1 MKHWTIGVDVGGT
14 EIKLGLFDEGL
25 REKWSI
31 PTNVS
36 DKGANILPEVAD
48 TIAAKCRA
56 LNIDVS
62 SLAGIG
68 MGLPAARAVQKS
80 AQNRS

>member
-36 DKGANILPEVAD
+36 DRGSHILSEIGE
-48 TIAAKCRA
+48 TIAEKCREM
-56 LNIDVS
+56 NIDAAS
-62 SLAGIG
+62 IAGVG
-68 MGLPAARAVQKS
+68 MGLPGPVIDGNIVKRCV
-80 AQNRS
+80 